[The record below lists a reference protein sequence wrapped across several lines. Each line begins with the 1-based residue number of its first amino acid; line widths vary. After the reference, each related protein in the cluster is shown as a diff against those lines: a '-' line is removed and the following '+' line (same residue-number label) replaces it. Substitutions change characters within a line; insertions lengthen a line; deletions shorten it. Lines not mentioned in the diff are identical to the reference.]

1 MGGADLRTLPPRPP
15 PRISVPV
22 PPGFPVRIHTGSLV
36 RILNPHP
43 HFFSSLFLSSDGQS
57 GALSG
62 EQERNHKKA
71 TPVANFRRRLQ
82 NFRSGGLW

>member
-1 MGGADLRTLPPRPP
+1 MGGADLPSFLCPRAPTAPPDL
-15 PRISVPV
+15 VPV
-22 PPGFPVRIHTGSLV
+22 PPGFPV

-82 NFRSGGLW
+82 NFRHGGLW